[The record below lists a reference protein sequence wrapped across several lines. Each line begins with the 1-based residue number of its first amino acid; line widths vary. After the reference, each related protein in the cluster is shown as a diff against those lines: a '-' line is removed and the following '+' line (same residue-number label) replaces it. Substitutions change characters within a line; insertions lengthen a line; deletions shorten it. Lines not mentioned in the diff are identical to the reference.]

1 MEEHLYGIWKFL
13 ISEITIFFSMKHM
26 HQLKLHSR
34 MRIYLLFIIHNH
46 SSSSE
51 LPELWETNATGGKC
65 QFLTRIAHFVRATQ
79 APQEYLIS
87 LVRHFAYFCA
97 LRCPS
102 TDHCSEASNLWWRIW
117 IIFHVVYIAA
127 WRIQLSFIQRK
138 THKTMIMTMIFRKKI
153 QCKLAHWT
161 QQNDSW
167 NDHYGSATPK

>member
-1 MEEHLYGIWKFL
+1 
-13 ISEITIFFSMKHM
+13 M

-51 LPELWETNATGGKC
+51 LPELWERNATGGKC

-138 THKTMIMTMIFRKKI
+138 THKTMIMTMIFRKKNTMQARALNSAKWFMKWSLWQRNTKI
-153 QCKLAHWT
+153 TT
-161 QQNDSW
+161 QNLS
-167 NDHYGSATPK
+167 K